1 MQCISLNEPELGYLN
16 LFRAALSEENFELRE
31 RAIKNVKHDVVSDRL
46 DRLFKEIGSQGLAAP
61 ENAEFMQWA
70 AMSTSQRNEAAY
82 AFSDTSRR
90 YEDKNEQR
98 LNVAEEIGFTI
109 FSSIKDGKFKGVHT
123 RGGIF
128 EQMREQAELEE
139 VRGAKD
145 KDVLR
150 QCWNTYKGVVHF
162 GMALTYCE
170 ENLDQHF
177 DIFDVAKFFREILSQ
192 NCPKGTRKP
201 YVDPDIQISF
211 VYLSKLWGPRFG
223 NRGLPYDVV

>member
-1 MQCISLNEPELGYLN
+1 MHDISLNEPELQYLD
-16 LFRAALSEENFELRE
+16 LIRVALSEESFKLRE
-31 RAIKNVKHDVVSDRL
+31 GAIKNVKHDVVSDRL

-70 AMSTSQRNEAAY
+70 AMSTTQRNEAAY
-82 AFSDTSRR
+82 AFSDTGRR
-90 YEDKNEQR
+90 YEGTNER
-98 LNVAEEIGFTI
+98 KLNVAEEIGFTI
-109 FSSIKDGKFKGVHT
+109 FSSIKDGKFKGVHQP
-123 RGGIF
+123 GGIF

-162 GMALTYCE
+162 GMALTYCA

-177 DIFDVAKFFREILSQ
+177 DILDVAEFFREILSQ

-201 YVDPDIQISF
+201 YVDPAEQISF
-211 VYLSKLWGPRFG
+211 VYLSKAWGTRFG
-223 NRGLPYDVV
+223 NRGLPFDVD